1 MVVAVFGLA
10 LVPLFLLWPNLQTD
24 QSSLRRPLISTVYCV
39 VCIGG
44 IVAVFYPGKCRL
56 MFQKPDVPPDTNDP
70 SAPAVQFSGHH
81 PECEKFSGNR
91 ITLMSSV
98 FCAACSGLLIGAI
111 VALAGVVL
119 FALGFF
125 SLGTK
130 SLWAL
135 AAGEVLMLLGLAQI
149 KMRGYVKM
157 SVNALFVVGSFIT
170 LVAADLAGQSWLVD
184 SYVLGLIVFMLWLRI
199 LLSEYNNKKTC
210 VACGHCS

>member
-1 MVVAVFGLA
+1 
-10 LVPLFLLWPNLQTD
+10 
-24 QSSLRRPLISTVYCV
+24 
-39 VCIGG
+39 
-44 IVAVFYPGKCRL
+44 
-56 MFQKPDVPPDTNDP
+56 
-70 SAPAVQFSGHH
+70 
-81 PECEKFSGNR
+81 
-91 ITLMSSV
+91 MSSV

>member
-1 MVVAVFGLA
+1 
-10 LVPLFLLWPNLQTD
+10 
-24 QSSLRRPLISTVYCV
+24 
-39 VCIGG
+39 
-44 IVAVFYPGKCRL
+44 
-56 MFQKPDVPPDTNDP
+56 
-70 SAPAVQFSGHH
+70 
-81 PECEKFSGNR
+81 
-91 ITLMSSV
+91 MSSV

-119 FALGFF
+119 FSLGFF